1 MAARG
6 RAGIALL
13 ASLLIGPPAGAE
25 IYRWTDAQ
33 GRVHFTEDL
42 GQVPADQ
49 RTAAT
54 EAAQRRSRAPS
65 RLQTY
70 ERPDPP
76 ARRARPYAGSRVLRV
91 PFVKRGGAMLVQ
103 VRINDRVTAPFLVD
117 TGASDVA
124 IPASVAARAGIRVG
138 PDAPRAVYQ
147 TANGLVSK
155 PLVTLDSVEVG
166 EARLED
172 VRGSVSDSM
181 EVGLLGGT
189 FFNNFTLQI
198 DPASSVLTLVR
209 NDRVRRGLSER
220 QWRDRFRELRGK
232 LARVRRYLEE
242 NRLAR
247 QDRVAQLET
256 ARDRLARE
264 LEALEREA
272 DRASVPHGWRE

>member
-6 RAGIALL
+6 RVGIALV
-13 ASLLIGPPAGAE
+13 ASLLLGPAASAE
-25 IYRWTDAQ
+25 IYRWTDTQ

-42 GQVPADQ
+42 GQVPAGQ
-49 RTAAT
+49 RAAAA
-54 EAAQRRSRAPS
+54 EAARRRAASPS

-70 ERPDPP
+70 ERPESSPRP
-76 ARRARPYAGSRVLRV
+76 QPYAGSRVLHV

-124 IPASVAARAGIRVG
+124 IPASVAARAGIRVRS
-138 PDAPRAVYQ
+138 DAPRALYQ

-155 PLVTLDSVEVG
+155 PLVTLDSIEVG

-172 VRGSVSDSM
+172 VRGSVSDAM

-198 DPASSVLTLVR
+198 DPAASVLTLVR
-209 NDRVRRGLSER
+209 NDGVRSGLSER

-232 LARVRRYLEE
+232 LDRVERYLEE
-242 NRLAR
+242 NELTSRAR
-247 QDRVAQLET
+247 VTQLEE

-264 LEALEREA
+264 LEALETEA
-272 DRASVPHGWRE
+272 DRSAVPQGWRE